1 EKVVRDL
8 KFNIKFY
15 VEGRVQ
21 DHEVYAK
28 APLSLSFNVAD
39 SILSKIDTTYN
50 VKINSAQ
57 DFYFSGVDKNGKF
70 NDADAKLEK
79 FGAPINIGFGELII
93 TPNIGKYATKIGANI
108 KIKIIP
114 VKKATFDYKTKLIT
128 ETKENSSIIKLS
140 INDEVPDKA
149 EIFLNQLIQ
158 EYNQDAIN
166 DKQLVVKT
174 TSDFINNRLEIV
186 SQELGIVDLTAE
198 TVQRTNKIADIST
211 QATIALQSE
220 SQNETQVIA
229 TDRKSTR
236 LNSSHVKISYAVF
249 CLKKKRK

>member
-1 EKVVRDL
+1 
-8 KFNIKFY
+8 
-15 VEGRVQ
+15 
-21 DHEVYAK
+21 
-28 APLSLSFNVAD
+28 
-39 SILSKIDTTYN
+39 
-50 VKINSAQ
+50 
-57 DFYFSGVDKNGKF
+57 
-70 NDADAKLEK
+70 
-79 FGAPINIGFGELII
+79 
-93 TPNIGKYATKIGANI
+93 
-108 KIKIIP
+108 
-114 VKKATFDYKTKLIT
+114 
-128 ETKENSSIIKLS
+128 SIIKLS

-229 TDRKSTR
+229 TENQIQLIEYMAEYLEENDDASSTLPANVGIADNTVDQITR
-236 LNSSHVKISYAVF
+236 RHNELVFERNRILKNSSEINTIVVILSTHINTQTKNLKCSRIHIRNSKDMTLSNLYEENDKILSKTCSTPRHTRQCIDVKTQQDIKEVPY
-249 CLKKKRK
+249 LDLLQKGQE